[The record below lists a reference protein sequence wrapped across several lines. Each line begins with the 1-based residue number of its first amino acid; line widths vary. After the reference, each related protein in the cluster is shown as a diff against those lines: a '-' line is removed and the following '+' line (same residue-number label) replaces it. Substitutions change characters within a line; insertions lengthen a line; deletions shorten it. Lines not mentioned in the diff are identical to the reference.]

1 MKKVLVGIITSNKTK
16 DTVTVQVETIVKHK
30 KYQRRFKRHKKYKAQ
45 TLGEL
50 SIGDKVE
57 MVECKPLSKDKR
69 WKVVKVLVTAK
80 KEEVDEIEDEIE
92 EEIEAEVTEDKK
104 EEKIEEKTEVTEEKI
119 EEKE

>member
-1 MKKVLVGIITSNKTK
+1 MKKVLIGIITSNKTK

-50 SIGDKVE
+50 SIGDKVQI
-57 MVECKPLSKDKR
+57 VECKPISKDKK

-80 KEEVDEIEDEIE
+80 KEEIDEIE
-92 EEIEAEVTEDKK
+92 EEIVEDKI
-104 EEKIEEKTEVTEEKI
+104 EEKIEEKVNEDESSFPASN
-119 EEKE
+119 